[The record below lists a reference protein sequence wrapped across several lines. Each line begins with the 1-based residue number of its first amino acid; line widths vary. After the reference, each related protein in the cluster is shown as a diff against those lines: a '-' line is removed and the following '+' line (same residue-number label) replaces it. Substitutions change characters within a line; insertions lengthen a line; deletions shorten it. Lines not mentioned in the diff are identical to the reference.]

1 MAAPLY
7 PIAFVGQVP
16 ARLGQHLR
24 VYGRENSRRVSPL
37 QFLAGVKRIAENQN
51 RVLLV
56 RVNFAVRV
64 RELVGGD
71 KSRRERRANGLERL
85 FG

>member
-1 MAAPLY
+1 
-7 PIAFVGQVP
+7 
-16 ARLGQHLR
+16 
-24 VYGRENSRRVSPL
+24 
-37 QFLAGVKRIAENQN
+37 VKRIAENQN

-71 KSRRERRANGLERL
+71 KSRRERRANGLEKL